1 MDRQLHIIL
10 ELYKTLINMR
20 ITFIQNWF
28 ALTFLNIKDDAL
40 QEFFSEFVKLFR
52 QIYPNFTGP
61 QKRCFAQVAE
71 HFNIN
76 AHAQTGGMESSGDE
90 AEEEVTEQSIVAAD
104 SQEVEVIDVSSLN
117 QNNQHVI
124 DSVKDLIVKLFDTGT
139 TEESIA
145 QMQARMTQ
153 TEKEIAEFIEEM
165 AKIDKEVQGQIDQEL
180 ADYIGKMKKDYEAR
194 KSSKYRWSAGSSLWG
209 GAGTG
214 MGMVALNSILTSIN
228 GGLYRMFGFGKMNAE
243 KFASWWVDYM
253 AKWGIGDGFDHSP
266 CYDTYFAPGESNN
279 WRVSVQGYHGV
290 PWVYSAGQEGGWGC
304 TPTAAKAAGWVKGEM
319 TNHLLG
325 ACVVTPEHRLSL
337 ASTGEQYAQ
346 CVPFNECVGPSDEVF
361 SNQTILMCAAFA
373 AFIGAG
379 IGWQARRWLGN
390 EMLYN
395 DLSATNKAVKTTIGS
410 GVIIPAPTIVV
421 TLPMA
426 ISLLADILIFRS
438 KEYDEIYQAYHY
450 EKVKYE
456 ESKALFGTTIKYET
470 SRANADRL
478 YKLRTKTHEN
488 LNELKK
494 RLKEKNDNL
503 KLMNASYQKL
513 NEDYL
518 KNKEMMHHTTEVVLD
533 RATQHLAINTTSM
546 IAAAQN
552 ENEKTI
558 IGLFAKALEDRDHL
572 AMEKI
577 LIMQRTHVE
586 TGASMLKALT
596 QFTSTVDATISG
608 ATMIEGNTTQPALP
622 SSIEPTGPEE

>member
-1 MDRQLHIIL
+1 MQFSVNSIIDTVVKIYYGYMIY
-10 ELYKTLINMR
+10 EIIRRIIN
-20 ITFIQNWF
+20 
-28 ALTFLNIKDDAL
+28 
-40 QEFFSEFVKLFR
+40 
-52 QIYPNFTGP
+52 
-61 QKRCFAQVAE
+61 
-71 HFNIN
+71 
-76 AHAQTGGMESSGDE
+76 
-90 AEEEVTEQSIVAAD
+90 
-104 SQEVEVIDVSSLN
+104 VER
-117 QNNQHVI
+117 
-124 DSVKDLIVKLFDTGT
+124 K
-139 TEESIA
+139 
-145 QMQARMTQ
+145 
-153 TEKEIAEFIEEM
+153 M